1 MNMILVQDILKQ
13 IKAGEAQTEDFILD
27 NINETITARELI
39 PKNEH
44 YKCMKAL
51 DATATNAVKVGI
63 NKLDTY
69 YTKTDD
75 STMYTVATD
84 NKWKH
89 SFIHYAKETILNIY
103 NANYAP
109 TTADGRLEDI
119 NNDDENDEF
128 LDQLFAKMARDY
140 LAITATSVPV
150 EQFFLVELIY
160 WQQKDADLKHKQFVH
175 VCV

>member
-1 MNMILVQDILKQ
+1 
-13 IKAGEAQTEDFILD
+13 
-27 NINETITARELI
+27 
-39 PKNEH
+39 
-44 YKCMKAL
+44 MKAL
-51 DATATNAVKVGI
+51 DATASSDKFLNSMKMNGIQLKKSSNAVKVGI

-128 LDQLFAKMARDY
+128 LDQLFD
-140 LAITATSVPV
+140 T
-150 EQFFLVELIY
+150 
-160 WQQKDADLKHKQFVH
+160 
-175 VCV
+175 